1 MALARMIKVHED
13 KDVVIINEIRLTNG
27 SALKIKD
34 YRGFT
39 VAEFDDKG
47 NLKMK
52 GSVTKTK

>member
-1 MALARMIKVHED
+1 MIKVHED

-47 NLKMK
+47 NLKIK